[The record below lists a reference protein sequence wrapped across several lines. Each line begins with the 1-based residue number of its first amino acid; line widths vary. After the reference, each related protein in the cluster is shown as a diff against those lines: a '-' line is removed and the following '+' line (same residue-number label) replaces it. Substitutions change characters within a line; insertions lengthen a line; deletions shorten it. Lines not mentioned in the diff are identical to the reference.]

1 MVLDVPSLVGRK
13 AEIEEVS
20 RFVDLDRA
28 GPAALALVGE
38 SGIGK
43 TTLLR
48 TAQAMASERS
58 YRVLTCR
65 PIQGEVRLS
74 FAALSDLFE
83 GVEDETLSQLPPPQR
98 QALEAALLRKEWTQD
113 PVDERA
119 VSAAVLS
126 VLRILS
132 SAGPVLIAADDVQW
146 LDQPSARALG
156 FAFRRLEHE
165 HVRLLAVER
174 HPVRHDG
181 EASFLSLLPRDA
193 LELLALG
200 PISLDEL
207 DQLLRTRLEL
217 LLLRPTLEIGRAH
230 V

>member
-113 PVDERA
+113 PVD
-119 VSAAVLS
+119 
-126 VLRILS
+126 
-132 SAGPVLIAADDVQW
+132 
-146 LDQPSARALG
+146 
-156 FAFRRLEHE
+156 
-165 HVRLLAVER
+165 
-174 HPVRHDG
+174 
-181 EASFLSLLPRDA
+181 
-193 LELLALG
+193 
-200 PISLDEL
+200 
-207 DQLLRTRLEL
+207 
-217 LLLRPTLEIGRAH
+217 
-230 V
+230 